1 MNVIPNNKCFIY
13 CVFIHKSI
21 QYGIVPGFLSISRWI
36 QSITGRIHVLQTNY
50 YVNSEQEWWVSYRSW
65 IFTKDFLH
73 LINSSWC
80 LKYCIGIY
88 SLQNSLW
95 TEYWIIYLVS
105 IHFGEMDRHCIH
117 PLLKNCW
124 NYLSY
129 RLGTISKIRYK
140 WDIIVCLG
148 YNTLNK
154 I

>member
-1 MNVIPNNKCFIY
+1 MSSLIISALY
-13 CVFIHKSI
+13 
-21 QYGIVPGFLSISRWI
+21 IVYLYTRAFNMVLYQIFLSISRWN

-65 IFTKDFLH
+65 IFTEDFLH

-105 IHFGEMDRHCIH
+105 IHLEKWTDIASIH
-117 PLLKNCW
+117 FW
-124 NYLSY
+124 
-129 RLGTISKIRYK
+129 KIAETTYPTGWEQSPK
-140 WDIIVCLG
+140 
-148 YNTLNK
+148 
-154 I
+154 

>member
-1 MNVIPNNKCFIY
+1 MLYILCIY
-13 CVFIHKSI
+13 TQEHSIWYCTRVF
-21 QYGIVPGFLSISRWI
+21 YPYPDEFR
-36 QSITGRIHVLQTNY
+36 VLLVGYMYCKQIIN
-50 YVNSEQEWWVSYRSW
+50 VNSEQEWWVSYRSW
-65 IFTKDFLH
+65 IFAKDFLH

-129 RLGTISKIRYK
+129 RLGTISQIRYK

-148 YNTLNK
+148 YNTLNR

>member
-1 MNVIPNNKCFIY
+1 MLYILCIY
-13 CVFIHKSI
+13 TQEHSI
-21 QYGIVPGFLSISRWI
+21 WYCTRFFYPYPDEIR
-36 QSITGRIHVLQTNY
+36 VLLVGYMYCKQIIN
-50 YVNSEQEWWVSYRSW
+50 VNSEQEWWVSYRSW

-88 SLQNSLW
+88 SLKNSLW
-95 TEYWIIYLVS
+95 TECWIIYLFS
-105 IHFGEMDRHCIH
+105 FHFGEMDRHCIH

-129 RLGTISKIRYK
+129 RLGTISQIRYK
-140 WDIIVCLG
+140 CLFG
-148 YNTLNK
+148 